1 MSKEQ
6 IVARHREEV
15 ASSTPMRRLVLLR
28 HAKAEPATS
37 SDDALR
43 PLALRGRTQAAGLSA
58 ALVALAAVPDVV
70 LVSSA
75 LRTRQTW
82 DLAKSGLN
90 GRRDGAPRVVVT
102 DSLYNARVGDVMDLV
117 AELDDSARTVL
128 VIGHEPTMAAT
139 ASFLAGPDSDD
150 AALAQVRV
158 GVPTA
163 TYSMLETPAA
173 TPWSSWTRSTAVLTH
188 VGRPPG

>member
-1 MSKEQ
+1 
-6 IVARHREEV
+6 
-15 ASSTPMRRLVLLR
+15 MRRLVLLR
-28 HAKAEPATS
+28 HAKAEPATA

-43 PLALRGRTQAAGLSA
+43 PLALRGRTQAAGLGA
-58 ALVALAAVPDVV
+58 ALVALGAAPDVV

-82 DLAKSGLN
+82 NLAKGGLN
-90 GRRDGAPRVVVT
+90 GRRSGVPTVVVT
-102 DSLYNARVGDVMDLV
+102 DALYNARVSDVLGLV
-117 AELDDSARTVL
+117 ADLDESARTVL

-139 ASFLAGPDSDD
+139 AAFLAGPGSDD

-163 TYSMLETPAA
+163 TYSLLEAPAEV
-173 TPWSSWTRSTAVLTH
+173 PWSAWERSSAVLTH